1 MKRTIVL
8 LTDFGHKDHY
18 VGVIKGVIHSI
29 APEAPVIDLCHEVP
43 PQDIRSGAYLL
54 GVSYRVFPKGTIFL
68 SVVDPGVGTD
78 RRIVIAQL
86 GEWYFV
92 NPDNG
97 LLTLV
102 LEREKLKQ
110 VVQVTDSRYWL
121 SPVSST
127 FHGRDIMSP
136 VAAHLYRDPRP
147 KKFGKPINVGANGRS
162 PLRLLATKPAT
173 KGMKNIEGEVFY
185 IDHFGNLITNIPSQM
200 IPKSRQCRVGIAHKK
215 LHRIVR
221 SYGDAAVGEWVA
233 VVASADL
240 LEIAVNQGSAQKELQ
255 AKVGDPVRVEWD

>member
-1 MKRTIVL
+1 MKAPIVL

-18 VGVIKGVIHSI
+18 VGIIKGVIHSI
-29 APEAPVIDLCHEVP
+29 APQAPIIDLCHEVP

-54 GVSYRVFPKGTIFL
+54 GVSYRFFPKGTIFL

-86 GEWYFV
+86 GDWYFV

-97 LLTLV
+97 LLTII
-102 LEREKLKQ
+102 LEQEKLKQ
-110 VVQVTDSRYWL
+110 AIHVTHPKYWL

-127 FHGRDIMSP
+127 FQGRDIMSP
-136 VAAHLYRDPRP
+136 VAARLYRDSQP
-147 KKFGKPINVGANGRS
+147 KKFGKPIKDSLKVLS
-162 PLRLLATKPAT
+162 SKPAT
-173 KGMKNIEGEVFY
+173 KGEKTIEGEVFY
-185 IDHFGNLITNIPSQM
+185 VDHFGSLITNIPSQM
-200 IPKSRQCRVGIAHKK
+200 IPKNCQCRVSVAHKK

-221 SYGDAAVGEWVA
+221 SYGDASPGEWVA

-240 LEIAVNQGSAQKELQ
+240 LEIAVNQGNAQKEIQ
-255 AKVGDPVRVEWD
+255 AKAGDPVRVEWE

>member
-1 MKRTIVL
+1 MGKAIVL
-8 LTDFGHKDHY
+8 LTDFGQKDHY

-29 APEAPVIDLCHEVP
+29 APRAPVIDLCHEIP

-54 GVSYRVFPKGTIFL
+54 GVSYRFFPKGSIFV

-78 RRIVIAQL
+78 RRIVIVQL
-86 GEWYFV
+86 GDWYFV

-110 VVQVTDSRYWL
+110 VIQVTESRYWL
-121 SPVSST
+121 SPISST

-136 VAAHLYRDPRP
+136 TAAHFYRTPQL
-147 KKFGKPINVGANGRS
+147 KKFGEPIKDSLKTLSSNPVR
-162 PLRLLATKPAT
+162 R
-173 KGMKNIEGEVFY
+173 KGNAIEGEVFY

-200 IPKSRQCRVGIAHKK
+200 IISHRQCQVSIAHKRM
-215 LHRIVR
+215 HRIVQ

-240 LEIAVNQGSAQKELQ
+240 LEIAVNQGNAQKELQ
-255 AKVGDPVRVEWD
+255 AKAGDPVRVEWE